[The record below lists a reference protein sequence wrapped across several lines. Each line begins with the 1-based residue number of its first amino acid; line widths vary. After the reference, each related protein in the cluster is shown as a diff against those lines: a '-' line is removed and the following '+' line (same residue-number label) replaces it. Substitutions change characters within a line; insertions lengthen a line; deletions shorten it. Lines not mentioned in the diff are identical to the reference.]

1 MNNAGVLNIEADS
14 IESVVSALGQFVV
27 SFGLKIIAAI
37 IILIFGIW
45 LSNKLTNG
53 LKNVMEKRK
62 IDASLQ
68 SFLLSFFNILL
79 KIFVVI
85 IVLTTVGVHM
95 TSIIAV
101 LGAASLAVGM
111 ALSGT
116 LQNFA
121 GGMVIL
127 MFKPFKVGDV
137 IEIGTGE
144 TGTVKK
150 IMIFTTELRTFDNQ
164 IIFLPN
170 ASLSNNL
177 IKNLSRSGLKRND
190 LDIGVSYGTS
200 IEEVR
205 RIILNILKKD
215 KRIINDPNAVV
226 FVKAL
231 NDNAVLL
238 TIRFWTR
245 YEDAISVKAE
255 LLEKLYKILPS
266 KKIEFPF
273 QQLDVRMVK

>member
-14 IESVVSALGQFVV
+14 IESMVSALGQFVV

-85 IVLTTVGVHM
+85 IVLTTVGVQM

-231 NDNAVLL
+231 NDSAVLL

>member
-68 SFLLSFFNILL
+68 SFLFSFFNILL

-231 NDNAVLL
+231 NDSAVLL

-266 KKIEFPF
+266 KKIKFPF